1 MCDIFANKIMHP
13 KIHSAFTE
21 LSLAQDTLTASQQKN
36 KGLLDNRPLLV
47 ENGAVDKV
55 QGSFTALYSVTERTR
70 TCLSVDDRD

>member
-36 KGLLDNRPLLV
+36 KGLLDHRTPLLV
-47 ENGAVDKV
+47 ENGAVDEV
-55 QGSFTALYSVTERTR
+55 QGSFIGHCLCTA
-70 TCLSVDDRD
+70 